1 MVYCRN
7 CALCEDHMCNE
18 GGVSHEIFDWLYDT
32 DSPCCEFIK
41 KEPDMNY
48 KKAVEE
54 IDKMKSICGDGKA
67 EVKKVI
73 AALCGEEVEE
83 PNQYIDSTSDNMIIG
98 EGGHGGEYKIKNSF
112 SGYVCWIQNGYLCL
126 ESGVTSKGIKR
137 NSSCFI
143 LVKQDGKILNG
154 DD

>member
-73 AALCGEEVEE
+73 AALCGKEVEKV
-83 PNQYIDSTSDNMIIG
+83 YISSSHKNVRLHYGTYCISEDNAQTGICS
-98 EGGHGGEYKIKNSF
+98 IKDGFLVLYHSLNDCNLQTDDK
-112 SGYVCWIQNGYLCL
+112 GY
-126 ESGVTSKGIKR
+126 
-137 NSSCFI
+137 I
-143 LVKQDGKILNG
+143 LVKQGDIVLNG